1 MCLCRFDW
9 FIKSR
14 TAMELQRRCNSLI
27 ICIEKEMNELED
39 QAKMD
44 KKRSNKGLKEKT
56 EKVEKMV
63 KGEETEEKTEKKADA
78 LEEVEDVNKMEVEA

>member
-1 MCLCRFDW
+1 MCLRFDW

-14 TAMELQRRCNSLI
+14 TALELQRRCNSLI
-27 ICIEKEMNELED
+27 ICVEKEMNELED

-44 KKRSNKGLKEKT
+44 KKRGIKGLKEK
-56 EKVEKMV
+56 VEKAEKM
-63 KGEETEEKTEKKADA
+63 KDEKTEEKAGKKAEA